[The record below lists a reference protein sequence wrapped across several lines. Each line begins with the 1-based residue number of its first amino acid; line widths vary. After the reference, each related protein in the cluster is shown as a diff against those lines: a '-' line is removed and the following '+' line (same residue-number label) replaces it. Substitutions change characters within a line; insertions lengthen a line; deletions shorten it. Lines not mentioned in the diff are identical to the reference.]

1 MFRRLLLV
9 LALLIPTTLLAADP
23 PRSAQ
28 SVRARGAKSAVQ
40 AQLEEYFF
48 DAARRGDRDMLKE
61 FADAGYDLNTRTEKG
76 YTAMILAAYHGHAE
90 ATELLLASGA
100 DPCAKDRRGNT
111 ALMGAIFRGE
121 FAIARRLI
129 DADCQPDQR
138 NNAGQT
144 AAMYAALFGRTEL
157 LQALTDKGASLHAR
171 DAMGNTPQTLSSTVP
186 LGDTSSS
193 AALPAH
199 FTANP

>member
-1 MFRRLLLV
+1 MFRRLSLV
-9 LALLIPTTLLAADP
+9 LALLIPATLLADP
-23 PRSAQ
+23 PRSAENAE
-28 SVRARGAKSAVQ
+28 ARGAKSTTQV
-40 AQLEEYFF
+40 QLEEYFF

-61 FADAGYDLNTRTEKG
+61 FVDAGYDLNTRTEKG

-90 ATELLLASGA
+90 AIELLIAASA

-111 ALMGAIFRGE
+111 ALMGAIFKGE

-129 DADCQPDQR
+129 DANCQPDQR

-157 LQALTDKGASLHAR
+157 LKALTDKGASLHTR

-186 LGDTSSS
+186 LGAMSSKDGP
-193 AALPAH
+193 AAARDQRE
-199 FTANP
+199 